1 MTRPIPDDDLTRL
14 LQRHDPLADDSGL
27 DPLQTA
33 EMRRSVLAT
42 IPDKTIGIW
51 RQLTPALSA
60 AALLALA
67 LGIAWWPAD
76 TDAVPPLP
84 VPQGEAT
91 VDSEATSAGSGYR
104 EAGNALENRKIQ
116 FETPGGTLVVWVLD
130 PNFPS

>member
-42 IPDKTIGIW
+42 IPEKSFGIW

-67 LGIAWWPAD
+67 LGIAWWPASPD
-76 TDAVPPLP
+76 PAPPTPL
-84 VPQGEAT
+84 PQGEAT
-91 VDSEATSAGSGYR
+91 YLPECEFRGR
-104 EAGNALENRKIQ
+104 ENRKIQ
-116 FETPGGTLVVWVLD
+116 YETPGGTLVVWVLD